1 MKFLR
6 YGCHWV
12 QFVLL
17 TFPNTMTQSKTVIRY
32 CPDKTVVTIID
43 RTRKIKTVG
52 QMRTQREEKEA
63 PNKPFSI
70 RVSVILARFANR
82 IVPLSRISRQ
92 SQLFIMNRSA
102 GNPATDDAM
111 LPFESQNTV
120 TAFFDICLGRVTEDA
135 RLKAW
140 RTVGRALFSRLLECG
155 GVVNSS
161 AWSYRL
167 NEISLI

>member
-1 MKFLR
+1 
-6 YGCHWV
+6 
-12 QFVLL
+12 
-17 TFPNTMTQSKTVIRY
+17 MTIT
-32 CPDKTVVTIID
+32 D

-63 PNKPFSI
+63 PSKPFSI

-82 IVPLSRISRQ
+82 IVSLSRISRQ

-120 TAFFDICLGRVTEDA
+120 TAFFDICLGRVKM
-135 RLKAW
+135 R
-140 RTVGRALFSRLLECG
+140 G
-155 GVVNSS
+155 
-161 AWSYRL
+161 
-167 NEISLI
+167 